1 MSRTKPFM
9 LRRIASAGAA
19 AAIVVSGFAAV
30 AASLALT
37 ATPAAAANCT
47 SGAGVGGATVTVT
60 PCSGL
65 TNLESVTVTG
75 TGFTPSTAVAV
86 VECVPPVTSTANCDL
101 STLSFTTATA
111 AGLISFVGAVHESI
125 TIAGVPVT
133 CLSSGNCSVLAQTQ
147 SAAGVNAPANDE
159 TIGFA
164 VAASPSPSPVVSPSP
179 SPTPVVIL
187 ALSPPAPA
195 LPAAGSA
202 GSPGPSGGSVPV
214 EALLLA
220 AVASA
225 VVGALGW
232 RARVYK
238 KSQGT

>member
-1 MSRTKPFM
+1 
-9 LRRIASAGAA
+9 
-19 AAIVVSGFAAV
+19 
-30 AASLALT
+30 
-37 ATPAAAANCT
+37 
-47 SGAGVGGATVTVT
+47 
-60 PCSGL
+60 
-65 TNLESVTVTG
+65 
-75 TGFTPSTAVAV
+75 
-86 VECVPPVTSTANCDL
+86 
-101 STLSFTTATA
+101 
-111 AGLISFVGAVHESI
+111 
-125 TIAGVPVT
+125 VT
-133 CLSSGNCSVLAQTQ
+133 CDSSGNCSVVASTFPQT
-147 SAAGVNAPANDE
+147 ADTPANGE

-164 VAASPSPSPVVSPSP
+164 VAASPSPSPVVSPVVSPSP

-187 ALSPPAPA
+187 AAAPA

-225 VVGALGW
+225 VVGALAW

>member
-1 MSRTKPFM
+1 
-9 LRRIASAGAA
+9 
-19 AAIVVSGFAAV
+19 
-30 AASLALT
+30 
-37 ATPAAAANCT
+37 
-47 SGAGVGGATVTVT
+47 
-60 PCSGL
+60 
-65 TNLESVTVTG
+65 VTG
-75 TGFTPSTAVAV
+75 TGFTPGAPVAV

-101 STLSFTTATA
+101 STVSFTTAT
-111 AGLISFVGAVHESI
+111 GTGTISLVGFTVHEGI
-125 TIAGVPVT
+125 TIAGLPVI
-133 CLSSGNCSVLAQTQ
+133 CLPSGNCSVLAQTQ
-147 SAAGVNAPANDE
+147 SAAGVDAPANDE

-164 VAASPSPSPVVSPSP
+164 VAASPSPSPVVSPVVSPSP

-187 ALSPPAPA
+187 AASPSPSPAPA

-214 EALLLA
+214 DALLLA

-225 VVGALGW
+225 VVGALAW